1 MIGTVQ
7 LPYVVKSVRSCGS
20 LGNSK
25 CEVEL
30 ELNYPNSLL
39 DNCLPPFQ
47 GGETTE
53 WLKLRRKE
61 ADKIGFPAKVK
72 VYHTSFRYPV
82 IVGQVVGV
90 WFVFEDTAFID
101 DNGQPE
107 NRKFQVVERQELI
120 I

>member
-30 ELNYPNSLL
+30 ELNYLNSHL
-39 DNCLPPFQ
+39 NKWLPPSQ

-72 VYHTSFRYPV
+72 VYHTSVNYPV
-82 IVGQVVGV
+82 YVGQGVGV
-90 WFVFEDTAFID
+90 WFVFENTPFID

-107 NRKFQVVERQELI
+107 NRKFQVVERQELAI
-120 I
+120 